1 MSQEADH
8 RPETPSDAPA
18 ASPQGDHQNRAA
30 RFAQT
35 LRRHVHS
42 RSQFR
47 PPSTAS
53 DGSPPA
59 LHAAPTAAYSSV
71 DSRGN
76 RAAAECSPAQ
86 HQSSLKRLYAYQ
98 EQPAELVAPKAPK
111 QCAQKGAAA
120 SPASVTPEAAA
131 AAAKMLS
138 SPEVQRRRVA
148 AGTSNPLHVWGQ
160 EISFLKSHFFS
171 PQRHQSNRRGR
182 GQGGESA
189 VGAEMRENF
198 RHAGAGVWSPRSV
211 GDRGDECGVAD
222 AAAAN
227 GGDLGIFGGQTLPSR
242 AFADTG
248 ESSKDQHDEQQGGGA
263 GGDRDTGGGGGDGS
277 EGERLLPTPSACE
290 SMVRAKSAKAN
301 PWASLAILR
310 MRNMNALRAYSW
322 DQRVFLPQGD
332 GFVGTIFELLA
343 SPRVWEKV
351 DWAIRGSAI
360 AILPTLIVCL
370 EPTTSHIFPLPTSV
384 VFLAYWTT
392 QPTLGA
398 GLRETFTVLK
408 AFIISLAFLCIVVAI
423 QPGPKWLTIMI
434 LFLSLSLA
442 AFVAQQLRVMI
453 AYCFASLMMQYVAH
467 PETTGYTYI
476 GDFYLTLFIG
486 QGFAVGALVFP
497 YIRWSS
503 ENARRYL
510 IVMGDAISLSV
521 HGACCSFWVESSLLE
536 RQLHVAR
543 LRQLRQTIEASM
555 AKAEKGLSEMG
566 YEPHSGV
573 YTTRLKTRMT
583 FLKNVFNIVQ
593 SMTLVIEQI
602 AANPTLIET
611 PMCRAFGERIGG
623 ELSVAAAAMDAMLLR
638 TVDLGDLVSAADT
651 EAFRAAKAR
660 YEDAVSSV
668 RDEVILS
675 NESYRT
681 DNSDIL
687 LGFFL
692 FSVEE
697 LMELISGFQDAAHSE
712 SSLWYF
718 LTFPLRDLQSL
729 WSAFVELR
737 SAITLRHSITRRL
750 KEGIK
755 LSLSV
760 ALAAYFQTYVLNGTS
775 TTTVLGVETIAFLY
789 RSTGG
794 DSFQYGQGRLLG
806 TVLGCLTG
814 LVGVQLANGRRPVL
828 YVCTLVLTFIG
839 SYVQASPDCGA
850 LGNGMSNG
858 VISVVLQY
866 RNKDGAIV
874 RIQQN
879 CFAVIVYFI
888 VTSLVWPVRCQTK
901 VKTGFDGCMRMGRE
915 VTDRLLRNLDLPH
928 SAKAVS
934 SDVTALLGEMQK
946 KVGQQLQNLT
956 GARLE
961 PTMDSAEFPEM
972 AWRMLVSSQRKLVV
986 TLLMMRHAYA
996 TFMSSTIGEEAAG
1009 TPSEKGDARGGAVAA
1024 ATSVSVH
1031 WVVLHRI
1038 SPYTR
1043 QLSLLLYEVMEV
1055 YLLLMSKVTF
1065 VPTSELTR
1073 LRLGMMQCYDRIVA
1087 VYIETIQHELRDS
1100 DADDGDGVAGTGSG
1114 QAAATAPAGTYV
1126 PVFTPSGLV
1135 VDAAVP
1141 EDKSFIGSAADP
1153 TSHADAPVCRRR
1165 SQLSR
1170 SANSQ
1175 RKKDGSGCGRISY
1188 KLTPAERQ
1196 RLRDYVLGQRTAST
1210 LNTSFFAG
1218 VAAMAPGPEM
1228 GRSCAALGNTDGG
1241 PSFTNRSMFNQNGT
1255 FFDRNMSMFDPALL
1269 RNAGIVVQEPVHEEP
1284 NAKRSDGAASDTLSA
1299 HHSTLGSSRRS
1310 GFHHVR
1316 SSIVDVDGAVVVEV
1330 PSTGAAAM
1338 TLPVVSVGL
1347 NRSFMSEGPLG
1358 AAVSAPASLGDSY
1371 ASVAS
1376 PGCDGLPQQ
1385 GRHRLSGSSFLRSLR
1400 SIPLAAAGAATPKSK
1415 MFASRP
1421 SVLQH
1426 YTAVP
1431 TSAAPPDALGAAAS
1445 AQSVSGS
1452 GAHDCGAGV
1461 AAADRAAPVHG
1472 MLLSNSSVAMGAT
1485 AGGARVSG
1493 GDVFALGRAARATL
1507 RPLLG
1512 SMGALQRADRHH
1524 GAGDVAHHEDAAAE
1538 CSATGTAA
1546 SEGDSERSCSQGVVC
1561 AAAAGVTHG
1570 AREAALA
1577 PTTATAVMVPRDG
1590 GAAQP
1595 VAASYAAEPREQGVH
1610 GELDPAC
1617 EGSPGG
1623 AAAASDGGDA
1633 GAAEG
1638 CVCGEGRPGTLLSGA
1653 RDGGDGWEGARE
1665 AVGTLLGGQSSH
1677 PGSTSATLAHCTPF
1691 PQLPATLPI
1700 PTAATAG
1707 GDATTDECAAGGG
1720 LNLQPSNVDINGDF
1734 NGVGPAVPEALRAYV
1749 EGLAAHQQQQAP
1761 LPPALLGNTSY
1772 ITLSSNLPVMN
1783 RTPISGGGLG
1793 AAASDPEDSER
1804 TGAKVLPLPTVAA
1817 SGDGAPAASASVLD
1831 GAAPLPAVGCTP
1843 SPEDTGLCS
1852 VGLNNNTGDAADLF
1866 RSFGGTQSFH
1876 PALLRFLQADGEARS
1891 EGDGDEYVLTNSDI
1905 HSLEAFL
1912 FGLRAL
1918 ITHVEE
1924 IERYLLEVVHGRE
1937 MAKKL

>member
-1 MSQEADH
+1 MRSASGCSGESLES
-8 RPETPSDAPA
+8 PEIRTPSAPA
-18 ASPQGDHQNRAA
+18 VAEYPCGGNHTLAA
-30 RFAQT
+30 GN
-35 LRRHVHS
+35 
-42 RSQFR
+42 
-47 PPSTAS
+47 PPS
-53 DGSPPA
+53 
-59 LHAAPTAAYSSV
+59 
-71 DSRGN
+71 RGG
-76 RAAAECSPAQ
+76 E
-86 HQSSLKRLYAYQ
+86 KRLYAYQ

-242 AFADTG
+242 AFADTS

-360 AILPTLIVCL
+360 AILPTLILCL

-467 PETTGYTYI
+467 PETTGYKYI

-814 LVGVQLANGRRPVL
+814 LLGVQLANGRRPVL

-1043 QLSLLLYEVMEV
+1043 QLSLLLYEAMEV

-1452 GAHDCGAGV
+1452 GAHGCGAGV

-1595 VAASYAAEPREQGVH
+1595 VAASYAAEPREQGCTASSIRHVRARRVEQRPRAMA
-1610 GELDPAC
+1610 GMLARPRDACAERGGLARYCLVRETVGMAGRVPAK
-1617 EGSPGG
+1617 
-1623 AAAASDGGDA
+1623 
-1633 GAAEG
+1633 
-1638 CVCGEGRPGTLLSGA
+1638 
-1653 RDGGDGWEGARE
+1653 
-1665 AVGTLLGGQSSH
+1665 LLGRSWAARAAIRAARQPHLPTARPSH
-1677 PGSTSATLAHCTPF
+1677 SCLPHSPFRPLRPLGGMRRLTSAP
-1691 PQLPATLPI
+1691 PV
-1700 PTAATAG
+1700 
-1707 GDATTDECAAGGG
+1707 
-1720 LNLQPSNVDINGDF
+1720 VD
-1734 NGVGPAVPEALRAYV
+1734 
-1749 EGLAAHQQQQAP
+1749 
-1761 LPPALLGNTSY
+1761 
-1772 ITLSSNLPVMN
+1772 
-1783 RTPISGGGLG
+1783 
-1793 AAASDPEDSER
+1793 
-1804 TGAKVLPLPTVAA
+1804 
-1817 SGDGAPAASASVLD
+1817 
-1831 GAAPLPAVGCTP
+1831 
-1843 SPEDTGLCS
+1843 
-1852 VGLNNNTGDAADLF
+1852 
-1866 RSFGGTQSFH
+1866 
-1876 PALLRFLQADGEARS
+1876 
-1891 EGDGDEYVLTNSDI
+1891 
-1905 HSLEAFL
+1905 
-1912 FGLRAL
+1912 
-1918 ITHVEE
+1918 
-1924 IERYLLEVVHGRE
+1924 
-1937 MAKKL
+1937 

>member
-1 MSQEADH
+1 MPQEA
-8 RPETPSDAPA
+8 PSAAPTQPTHGGRG
-18 ASPQGDHQNRAA
+18 SGCTGPPRVG
-30 RFAQT
+30 
-35 LRRHVHS
+35 RRHVRARAHM
-42 RSQFR
+42 RSASGGSGESLESPEIRTPSVPAVAEFPCGGNHALAADN
-47 PPSTAS
+47 PPS
-53 DGSPPA
+53 G
-59 LHAAPTAAYSSV
+59 
-71 DSRGN
+71 GG
-76 RAAAECSPAQ
+76 E
-86 HQSSLKRLYAYQ
+86 KRLYAYQ

-138 SPEVQRRRVA
+138 SPEAQRRRVA

-160 EISFLKSHFFS
+160 EISFLKSHFFN

-189 VGAEMRENF
+189 VATEMRENF
-198 RHAGAGVWSPRSV
+198 RDAGAGVWSPRSS

-227 GGDLGIFGGQTLPSR
+227 GGGLRIFGGQTLPSR
-242 AFADTG
+242 AFTDAG
-248 ESSKDQHDEQQGGGA
+248 ESSRDQHNEQQGGRA
-263 GGDRDTGGGGGDGS
+263 GGNRDTGSGGGGGS

-467 PETTGYTYI
+467 PETTGYKYI

-573 YTTRLKTRMT
+573 YTTRLKTRMA

-638 TVDLGDLVSAADT
+638 TVDLDDLVSAADT

-697 LMELISGFQDAAHSE
+697 LMELISGFQDAAHSG

-750 KEGIK
+750 KEAIK
-755 LSLSV
+755 IAGCITGV
-760 ALAAYFQTYVLNGTS
+760 AFFQVYAMKSS
-775 TTTVLGVETIAFLY
+775 TTSPVAGLDIIAFLY

-794 DSFQYGQGRLLG
+794 DSFQYAQGRLLG

-879 CFAVIVYFI
+879 CFAVIIYFI
-888 VTSLVWPVRCQTK
+888 VTSVVWPVRCQTK
-901 VKTGFDGCMRMGRE
+901 VRTGFDGCMRMGRE

-934 SDVTALLGEMQK
+934 SDVMALLVEMQK

-972 AWRMLVSSQRKLVV
+972 AWGMLVSSQRKLVV

-1043 QLSLLLYEVMEV
+1043 QLSLLLYEAMEV
-1055 YLLLMSKVTF
+1055 YLLLVSKVTF

-1114 QAAATAPAGTYV
+1114 QAAATAPAGACV

-1141 EDKSFIGSAADP
+1141 ENKSFIDSAADP

-1175 RKKDGSGCGRISY
+1175 RKRDGSGGGRISY

-1196 RLRDYVLGQRTAST
+1196 RLRDYVLGQHTAST
-1210 LNTSFFAG
+1210 LNASFFAG
-1218 VAAMAPGPEM
+1218 AAAMVPGPEM
-1228 GRSCAALGNTDGG
+1228 GGSCAALGNTDGG

-1299 HHSTLGSSRRS
+1299 RHSTLGSSRRS

-1371 ASVAS
+1371 ASAAS

-1385 GRHRLSGSSFLRSLR
+1385 ERHRLSGSSFLQSLP
-1400 SIPLAAAGAATPKSK
+1400 SIPLVAAGAATPKAK
-1415 MFASRP
+1415 MLASRP
-1421 SVLQH
+1421 SVLQR
-1426 YTAVP
+1426 YTVVP
-1431 TSAAPPDALGAAAS
+1431 TSAALSAAPPGALGAAAS

-1452 GAHDCGAGV
+1452 GAHGCGAGV

-1472 MLLSNSSVAMGAT
+1472 MLLSNSSVVMGAT

-1507 RPLLG
+1507 RPPLG

-1524 GAGDVAHHEDAAAE
+1524 GAGDVAHHGDAAAE
-1538 CSATGTAA
+1538 CSATDTAA

-1561 AAAAGVTHG
+1561 AAAAGFTHG
-1570 AREAALA
+1570 AREAALT
-1577 PTTATAVMVPRDG
+1577 PTTATAAMVPRDG

-1595 VAASYAAEPREQGVH
+1595 VAASYAAEPREQGEH

-1617 EGSPGG
+1617 EGSPGD

-1653 RDGGDGWEGARE
+1653 RDGGDDWEGARE

-1677 PGSTSATLAHCTPF
+1677 PGSTTATLAHCTPS

-1700 PTAATAG
+1700 PTAATAE

-1720 LNLQPSNVDINGDF
+1720 SNLQPSNLDINGSF

-1761 LPPALLGNTSY
+1761 LPPALLGNASY
-1772 ITLSSNLPVMN
+1772 ITLSSNLPVVN
-1783 RTPISGGGLG
+1783 RALISGGGLG
-1793 AAASDPEDSER
+1793 AAASDPEDSAR
-1804 TGAKVLPLPTVAA
+1804 SGAKPPPLPTVAP
-1817 SGDGAPAASASVLD
+1817 SGDGAPAASTSVLD

-1852 VGLNNNTGDAADLF
+1852 VGINNNTGDVADLL

-1891 EGDGDEYVLTNSDI
+1891 EGDDDEYVLTNSDI

-1924 IERYLLEVVHGRE
+1924 IERCLLEVVHGRE